1 MSGDFLLIGTFYRA
15 DYVKIIDCKIGVL
28 LLFTSTV
35 PKLKPDWVNSI
46 RPTSLSS
53 KAIARA
59 YATIFSN
66 AESHAEVTYWAK

>member
-1 MSGDFLLIGTFYRA
+1 MSGDFLLIGTFYPA

-53 KAIARA
+53 KAIA
-59 YATIFSN
+59 TIFSN